1 MANCTNCNK
10 DDRQKLLNESLKY
23 FTDINESFFF

>member
-10 DDRQKLLNESLKY
+10 NDRQKLLNESLKY
-23 FTDINESFFF
+23 FTDINESL